1 MSHSAELPT
10 TQDGVLFLA
19 LTLLMVTSNRV
30 HLLRSFSFLLYYI
43 VLICWKKTVK
53 SVTDQTYRFAWSVV
67 CSVSE
72 LKNGIIQ
79 ISGNERRPEKE
90 REKWIFAMNCRWK
103 CSNGHSSACRSLA
116 YKTMGG
122 TVPGGQRPIDLLALL
137 LPNKHTTHTH
147 SLKCTIIDIELNWI
161 LTSNSETISI
171 I

>member
-1 MSHSAELPT
+1 M
-10 TQDGVLFLA
+10 
-19 LTLLMVTSNRV
+19 
-30 HLLRSFSFLLYYI
+30 
-43 VLICWKKTVK
+43 
-53 SVTDQTYRFAWSVV
+53 V

-122 TVPGGQRPIDLLALL
+122 TEPGGQRPIDLLALL

-147 SLKCTIIDIELNWI
+147 SQVHHHWHWIELDPDQQQRNYI
-161 LTSNSETISI
+161 NHIIHIHCMPLNTAIKNLMAKIQFGLCHTNSMFPWSKLSANLVSGLCSD
-171 I
+171 